1 MKSVVDYFWIVQE
14 SKYISTMNCVFLDN
28 DFLDIWWNF
37 NFNWSPCLDEGSE
50 HHKWANELLAL
61 IRSKLWETTRWYNIQ
76 STRGD
81 DDDQNLPNT
90 QCFWSI
96 KSCRRQDSHHI
107 TAILSGVGGERR
119 RLCYIILSSITV
131 DKLMSTLRQ
140 VIDIITKALSSSDY
154 PARALRALGLLLADG
169 AP

>member
-1 MKSVVDYFWIVQE
+1 MSATI
-14 SKYISTMNCVFLDN
+14 N
-28 DFLDIWWNF
+28 DFLII
-37 NFNWSPCLDEGSE
+37 
-50 HHKWANELLAL
+50 ANM
-61 IRSKLWETTRWYNIQ
+61 IV
-76 STRGD
+76 
-81 DDDQNLPNT
+81 
-90 QCFWSI
+90 
-96 KSCRRQDSHHI
+96 I
-107 TAILSGVGGERR
+107 TAIPSGEGGERR